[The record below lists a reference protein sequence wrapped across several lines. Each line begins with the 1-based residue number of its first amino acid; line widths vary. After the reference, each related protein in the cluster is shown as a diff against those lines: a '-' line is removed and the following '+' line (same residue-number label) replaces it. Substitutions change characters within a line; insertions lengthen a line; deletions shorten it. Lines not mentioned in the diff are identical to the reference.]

1 MARDEV
7 ISVTPAVCLR
17 EQRTVIVEGL
27 GVLTVRLRDRLIWL
41 YEALVLLCGLT
52 EACKRLQNGQYRQ
65 IAETSEPGG
74 SSRTTLEFFVNKL
87 AQVGDN
93 RPFGDTITA
102 LAIIQKPDKMQYIFA
117 SNQRNSEDAGSVVRI
132 IQQLLDRMGL
142 QTRVDVRDDD
152 KSPLFRELL
161 RSILLFHTQRIT
173 LYKSRL
179 QKRLDQCIEDLK
191 TKSFEAGI
199 FPTNQ
204 VEGVYGTHSPGD
216 PLLDELE
223 YLKTLTRAGEPSN
236 DNEDFARNSEYLIL
250 AANGFLKSPMYES
263 VIERAREGRFD
274 ESERWCELQ
283 HFIGRLSSYHVAVRA
298 IISSRRRLHPDLFEN
313 FEILWL
319 PSSSPMNNPMNMLQS
334 HMAVKTQ
341 QKRRSAESIIRRMMS
356 NTADRNVTLEQA
368 NTLQVC
374 DLDKCISNQCQ
385 RKSFHPIV
393 HCEIL
398 LLHYLCR
405 ECCGD
410 RHHIPFFDD
419 ARYIGC
425 SKPTCRLCEYYF
437 AAHNSD
443 IRVRSGHKNVYSNW
457 TVPNLFVDNSIEA
470 KERDNLLDRVIS
482 KIRED
487 ALRALRDKTSDGK
500 RHDSNTHSSHPTF
513 RSTEANDQTNMG
525 GLALALA
532 DLSLGGAANA
542 FQLASR
548 DKQSIFAEAVGDEAD
563 EEDVWECSDIDLAEH
578 SGGVSL

>member
-1 MARDEV
+1 
-7 ISVTPAVCLR
+7 
-17 EQRTVIVEGL
+17 
-27 GVLTVRLRDRLIWL
+27 
-41 YEALVLLCGLT
+41 
-52 EACKRLQNGQYRQ
+52 
-65 IAETSEPGG
+65 
-74 SSRTTLEFFVNKL
+74 
-87 AQVGDN
+87 
-93 RPFGDTITA
+93 
-102 LAIIQKPDKMQYIFA
+102 MQYIFA
-117 SNQRNSEDAGSVVRI
+117 SNQRSSGDAESEVRI

-142 QTRVDVRDDD
+142 QKPVDVRDDD
-152 KSPLFRELL
+152 RSPLFRELL
-161 RSILLFHTQRIT
+161 CSILLFHTQRIT

-179 QKRLDQCIEDLK
+179 QQRLNQCIEDLK
-191 TKSFEAGI
+191 AKSFEAGI
-199 FPTNQ
+199 FPTDQ
-204 VEGVYGTHSPGD
+204 VKGVYGD

-223 YLKTLTRAGEPSN
+223 YLKTFTRAEEPSN
-236 DNEDFARNSEYLIL
+236 DNEEFALNSEYLIL

-263 VIERAREGRFD
+263 VIERTREGRFN

-283 HFIGRLSSYHVAVRA
+283 HFIGRLSSYHVAVRG

-319 PSSSPMNNPMNMLQS
+319 PSSSPMKNPINTLQS
-334 HMAVKTQ
+334 HMTVKTQ

-356 NTADRNVTLEQA
+356 NTADRDATLEQA

-374 DLDKCISNQCQ
+374 GLNESISRQCQ
-385 RKSFHPIV
+385 RTSFHPIV

-405 ECCGD
+405 EYCGD
-410 RHHIPFFDD
+410 LHHIPFFDD

-470 KERDNLLDRVIS
+470 NERDNLLDRVIS

-487 ALRALRDKTSDGK
+487 ALRALRERTSDGK
-500 RHDSNTHSSHPTF
+500 RHDSNTHSSYPTF
-513 RSTEANDQTNMG
+513 QSPEANAQTNMGG

-532 DLSLGGAANA
+532 DLSLGGAANTL
-542 FQLASR
+542 QLASR
-548 DKQSIFAEAVGDEAD
+548 DKRSIFAEAVGNEAD
-563 EEDVWECSDIDLAEH
+563 EEDVWECSDMDIAEH